1 MKHVG
6 KLTLGFAIA
15 FASCSNPTES
25 PEYKSLQQRSDSL
38 SAQVNA
44 KDQEVEDLAASINEI
59 ENNLSAIEQD
69 KLSINKINKE
79 GQQETQKDKVNS
91 MIANIDNYI
100 EQNRQKIETLEQKV
114 KKSGSKN
121 AALQRLVAS
130 LRASIAKKEGEI
142 ADLRNTVSGLETE
155 VTGLKG
161 QVSDRDRN
169 LSQRDSMLQARQQM
183 IEERDTEIYTAYYL
197 FGNKK
202 DLEKSG
208 VIDKKGGFLGL
219 GKTAAISGRLDKS
232 KFTRI
237 NMRETD
243 DINLGVTKKKNVIS
257 SHPGDSFYTTM
268 VGEEVHLK
276 ITDYRKFWSN
286 SKYLVVETK

>member
-6 KLTLGFAIA
+6 NLALGLAIIV
-15 FASCSNPTES
+15 ASCSNPTES
-25 PEYKSLQQRSDSL
+25 PEYKSLQQTRDSL
-38 SAQVNA
+38 SAQINA

-69 KLSINKINKE
+69 KLSINQINKE
-79 GQQETQKDKVNS
+79 GQQAGQKDKINS

-114 KKSGSKN
+114 KKSGGRN

-130 LRASIAKKEGEI
+130 LRASIEKKEGEI
-142 ADLRNTVSGLETE
+142 ADLRSTVSGLETE
-155 VTGLKG
+155 VTGLKDQVG
-161 QVSDRDRN
+161 QRDR
-169 LSQRDSMLQARQQM
+169 SITQRDSALMARQQM
-183 IEERDTEIYTAYYL
+183 IEERDTEIYTAYYM

-202 DLEKSG
+202 ELEKSG
-208 VIDKKGGFLGL
+208 IIDKKGGFLGL
-219 GKTAAISGRLDKS
+219 GKTAAISGKLDKS

-257 SHPGDSFYTTM
+257 SHPADSYYTTM

-286 SKYLVVETK
+286 SKFLVIETK